1 MKTRKLKYRNSKSK
15 KRIRK
20 SSRRIKFTKSKRS
33 KLTGGGL
40 YESSTEPQKRKIRM
54 ETKVLG
60 KVPAGPTSNIK
71 LSTPKE
77 LDNYVDT
84 QITEGPQICT
94 IPAPPYRHA
103 FLVDVQPDKIMISDW
118 GGEAVR
124 DITHRMM
131 SQPDDE
137 MSSQSTYYNETYK
150 TYADFLEK
158 LQEKYERPIEF
169 YPVDEE
175 MNTCSRAVHKE
186 RGGTGGCSDYIY
198 KWAKKYYPGYIV

>member
-1 MKTRKLKYRNSKSK
+1 MKTIKLNYLNSKSK
-15 KRIRK
+15 KSIRK
-20 SSRRIKFTKSKRS
+20 SSKRNMHKFTKLKRA
-33 KLTGGGL
+33 KLSGGGL
-40 YESSTEPQKRKIRM
+40 YEASKRKIRM

-77 LDNYVDT
+77 LDNYVYKD
-84 QITEGPQICT
+84 ITEGPQICT

-124 DITHRMM
+124 DITQRMM
-131 SQPDDE
+131 TQPDDE
-137 MSSQSTYYNETYK
+137 MSSRPTYYNETYK

-169 YPVDEE
+169 YPVDKE
-175 MNTCSRAVHKE
+175 MNTCSKAIHKE

-198 KWAKKYYPGYIV
+198 KWAKKYYPDYIV